1 MSTQQHKFNRF
12 IFLLLL
18 SGGGASPTV
27 LEQSLLPPLAAARDL
42 CRDLYLTARY
52 WQAVITTFTPL
63 LRSERIDN
71 QLSSGM
77 TQSVGNPGPP
87 GAQTLVTPLTSAEG
101 TAVGA

>member
-12 IFLLLL
+12 IFFTFQWRR
-18 SGGGASPTV
+18 SFPH
-27 LEQSLLPPLAAARDL
+27 SLRAIAATAAARRRTL

-52 WQAVITTFTPL
+52 WQAVITTFTLL

>member
-12 IFLLLL
+12 IFFTFQWRR
-18 SGGGASPTV
+18 SFPH
-27 LEQSLLPPLAAARDL
+27 SLRAIAAAARRRAL

-63 LRSERIDN
+63 LRSERFDN

-77 TQSVGNPGPP
+77 TQSVGNPGLP
-87 GAQTLVTPLTSAEG
+87 GAQTLVTPLTSAES